1 MILKQVYYKINLR
14 ISLKP
19 DGQLEKRHQI
29 IGNTFIDFR
38 TSITSFAIFPKQLLF
53 CRKCHFVWVR
63 RFDKL
68 IKTIFGS
75 YDFYLKW

>member
-38 TSITSFAIFPKQLLF
+38 HQSLLLQYFRNNYYFVVNAILYGLG
-53 CRKCHFVWVR
+53 
-63 RFDKL
+63 DL
-68 IKTIFGS
+68 IS
-75 YDFYLKW
+75 

>member
-29 IGNTFIDFR
+29 IGNTFID
-38 TSITSFAIFPKQLLF
+38 
-53 CRKCHFVWVR
+53 V
-63 RFDKL
+63 FDEESK
-68 IKTIFGS
+68 KN
-75 YDFYLKW
+75 K